1 MRKFEKIT
9 FEQFKKDVEESEE
22 LYREFQLPSRE
33 MMFSAGYDFY
43 SLFDFVIKPGEI
55 KKIPTGVKAMMEDDE
70 FLALVVKGS
79 QGFKH
84 NVRLINQFG
93 VVDKDFYNNPT
104 NEGHI
109 WVGLKNEGNKDY
121 VVNKG
126 DGIVQGIFMKYLLTD
141 DDHEKSKKIRG
152 YEDDRYLK
160 EVE

>member
-43 SLFDFVIKPGEI
+43 SLSDFVIKPGEI